1 MAILLT
7 AKELQ
12 HSFGARPLFKGLNFV
27 VDSKDRIGLIGP
39 NGAGKSTLLKIL
51 SGKIH
56 QEEGELALKK
66 GLKVGFLEQTP
77 LLDLDSS
84 IEETILS
91 GADDSLASESHALA
105 LEWMGKLGLDSQ
117 GYSSDTPLKNLSG
130 GWQKK
135 VALAR
140 ELVKEPELLLLD
152 EPTNHLDI
160 ESILWL
166 EELVKKAAFA
176 VIIIT
181 HDRVF
186 LQNTTNRIFEL
197 NPQYPQGVLSVS
209 GDYATYLELRESQL
223 SQQRAEE
230 VTLKNKLRRE
240 TEWLRRGAKART
252 TKQQARIQRAQDLME
267 DVEELEFRNRRR
279 EVSLDF
285 QSGQK
290 QPNRLIEARSIS
302 KSFGGKAL
310 FSNFSIF
317 IGPGSRLGILGRN
330 GCGKSTLIRCLLGT
344 ETVDS
349 GSVLRAEQ
357 LTLAYFEQK
366 RESLDLN
373 QSVQRTLCPGGDSV
387 IYRGRPIHIR
397 SYLDRFLFSRD
408 QIELPV
414 GKLSGG
420 EQSRLLL
427 ARLML
432 KEAKVLVLDEPTNDL
447 DIETLDVLEDCLKEF
462 EGAVILVTHDRY
474 FLDQVANQIIAFPDV
489 QQSQRSLE
497 KFADLSQW
505 EAWHENHLASLKLT
519 PSKPAKPELSPKK
532 KKLSY
537 NETRELASMEETIQ
551 KAEEKIQTL
560 ESELA
565 KSEIQSNSQK
575 LTELYQELHAA
586 QESLEKLYSR
596 WAELEKIAQGTAIL
610 ENN

>member
-7 AKELQ
+7 AKEIQ
-12 HSFGARPLFKGLNFV
+12 HSFGVRPLFKGLNFV
-27 VDSKDRIGLIGP
+27 IESKDRVGLIGP

-51 SGKIH
+51 SGKIN
-56 QEEGELALKK
+56 QEEGELSLKK
-66 GLKVGFLEQTP
+66 GLKIGFLEQTP
-77 LLDLDSS
+77 SLDLNST

-91 GADDSLASESHALA
+91 GSEDPFSSEAHALA
-105 LEWMGKLGLDSQ
+105 LEWMGKIGLDSQ
-117 GYSSDTPLKNLSG
+117 GYSSETPLNQLSG

-140 ELVKEPELLLLD
+140 ELIKEPELLLLD

-166 EELVKKAAFA
+166 EELIQRAPFA
-176 VIIIT
+176 VVVIT

-186 LQNTTNRIFEL
+186 LQNITNRIFEL
-197 NPQYPQGVLSVS
+197 NPVYPQGVLAVS

-223 SQQRAEE
+223 TQQKTEE

-252 TKQQARIQRAQDLME
+252 TKQQARIQRAHELMD
-267 DVEELEFRNRRR
+267 DVEELEFRNRKR

-285 QSGQK
+285 QSAQK
-290 QPNRLIEARSIS
+290 QPNRLIEARNIS
-302 KSFGGKAL
+302 KSFAGKAL
-310 FSNFSIF
+310 FTDFSLF
-317 IGPGSRLGILGRN
+317 IGPGSRVGLLGRN
-330 GCGKSTLIRCLLGT
+330 GCGKSTLIRCLLGE
-344 ETVDS
+344 ETIDS
-349 GSVLRAEQ
+349 GAILRAEN
-357 LTLAYFEQK
+357 LSVAYFEQK
-366 RESLDLN
+366 RESLDLGL
-373 QSVQRTLCPGGDSV
+373 SVQKTLCPGGDSV

-397 SYLDRFLFSRD
+397 RYLDRFLFSRE

-447 DIETLDVLEDCLKEF
+447 DIETLDVLEGCLTDF

-489 QQSQRSLE
+489 QQVQRHLE

-505 EAWHENHLASLKLT
+505 EAWHSQHLASLKATT
-519 PSKPAKPELSPKK
+519 PKAPKTEGATPKK
-532 KKLSY
+532 RKLSY
-537 NETRELASMEETIQ
+537 NETRELSSMEDTIQ
-551 KAEEKIQTL
+551 KAEAKIAEIEK
-560 ESELA
+560 ELTNPQ
-565 KSEIQSNSQK
+565 IQSQSLK
-575 LTELYQELHAA
+575 LTELYQKLHDA
-586 QESLEKLYSR
+586 QETLEKLYAR
-596 WAELEKIAQGTAIL
+596 WAELEAIT
-610 ENN
+610 NQA

>member
-7 AKELQ
+7 AKEIQ
-12 HSFGARPLFKGLNFV
+12 HSFGVRPLFKGLNFV
-27 VDSKDRIGLIGP
+27 IESKDRVGLIGP

-51 SGKIH
+51 SGKTV
-56 QEEGELALKK
+56 QEAGELSLKK
-66 GLKVGFLEQTP
+66 GLRIGFLEQSP
-77 LLDLDSS
+77 SFDHNSS
-84 IEETILS
+84 IEKTLLS
-91 GADDSLASESHALA
+91 GAEDPHSSEAHALA
-105 LEWMGKLGLDSQ
+105 LEWMGKLDLDSQ
-117 GYSSDTPLKNLSG
+117 GFSGGTPLKQLSG

-140 ELVKEPELLLLD
+140 ELMKEPELLLLD

-166 EELVKKAAFA
+166 EELIKRAPFA
-176 VIIIT
+176 VIVIT

-186 LQNTTNRIFEL
+186 LQSITNRILEL
-197 NPQYPQGVLSVS
+197 NSQYPQGTLSVS

-223 SQQRAEE
+223 TQQRAEE

-252 TKQQARIQRAQDLME
+252 TKQQARIQRAHDLME
-267 DVEELEFRNRRR
+267 DVEELEIRNRKR

-285 QSGQK
+285 QSSYK
-290 QPNRLIEARSIS
+290 QPNRLIEARNIS
-302 KSFGGKAL
+302 KSFAGKAL
-310 FSNFSIF
+310 FTDFDVF
-317 IGPGSRLGILGRN
+317 IGPGSRVGLLGRN
-330 GCGKSTLIRCLLGT
+330 GCGKSTLIRCLLGL
-344 ETVDS
+344 ESVDS

-357 LTLAYFEQK
+357 LSVAYFEQK

-373 QSVQRTLCPGGDSV
+373 LSVQKTLCPGGDSV

-397 SYLDRFLFSRD
+397 SYLDRFLFARE

-462 EGAVILVTHDRY
+462 EGAVLLVTHDRY
-474 FLDQVANQIIAFPDV
+474 FLDQVATQIVAFPDF
-489 QQSQRSLE
+489 QQSQRKVE

-505 EAWHENHLASLKLT
+505 ETWHKNHLSSLKT
-519 PSKPAKPELSPKK
+519 ATTKQPKVESAPKK
-532 KKLSY
+532 RKLSY

-551 KAEEKIQTL
+551 KTEANIAGVEA
-560 ESELA
+560 ELA
-565 KSEIQSNSQK
+565 VPEVQSQAHK
-575 LTELYQELHAA
+575 LTELYQKLHEA
-586 QESLEKLYSR
+586 QEALEKLYAR
-596 WAELEKIAQGTAIL
+596 WAELESLSNDK
-610 ENN
+610 N

>member
-537 NETRELASMEETIQ
+537 NETRELASMEQTIQ